1 MKDNLIDISDGLFRF
16 PCETKVKTYMLGVV
30 LFTDFT
36 FKMYAL
42 YITEYGMDLRSL
54 SLRLK
59 TK

>member
-1 MKDNLIDISDGLFRF
+1 
-16 PCETKVKTYMLGVV
+16 MLGVV

-42 YITEYGMDLRSL
+42 YTTEYGMDLRSL

-59 TK
+59 TKQLKDESYKLTKSNQL